1 MKFKLFNT
9 ILFIGYFYL
18 VNIIPEEYFWLKI
31 IFLILV
37 LLWIWLGEKILDK
50 NNS

>member
-1 MKFKLFNT
+1 MKFKLFST

-18 VNIIPEEYFWLKI
+18 VNIISEEYFWLKI

-37 LLWIWLGEKILDK
+37 LLWIWFGEKILDK

>member
-18 VNIIPEEYFWLKI
+18 VNIIPKEYFWLKI

-37 LLWIWLGEKILDK
+37 LLWIWFGEKILDK